1 MIALA
6 MLSMSAALRKGNNM
20 TTMQTIKAIWA
31 SQPTSEKV
39 GGIISVFVFPVLFWA
54 LWVMLP

>member
-1 MIALA
+1 
-6 MLSMSAALRKGNNM
+6 M

-39 GGIISVFVFPVLFWA
+39 GSILFALLGPVLFWA
-54 LWVMLP
+54 IWVALP